1 MGSSSSLMSCVSTT
15 GEAGGGRWAGVL
27 MLQPPDLGAGLFS
40 PPAHLPAFHVLA
52 SLACPGGSPGPG
64 DVTAGTRPVRSASA
78 L

>member
-1 MGSSSSLMSCVSTT
+1 MG
-15 GEAGGGRWAGVL
+15 WVL

-40 PPAHLPAFHVLA
+40 SPAHLPVFHVLP

-64 DVTAGTRPVRSASA
+64 DVTAGTCPVRSASA